1 MDQNEAFKSIKEFE
15 DKLEQNNI
23 NELDVKKLN
32 NIQCTKAYYYKSSFY
47 YEKEDYIKAKQEIEF
62 AIDLLGLPSDKPI
75 KYGIVEYFLHNC
87 DEKIIFRLAGKIYA
101 NLGEVE
107 KSKDCYNKFQY
118 YSIQLNSGFED
129 SDSAVLYSFRSVSV
143 FSLSDLIQKA
153 ITVCNPSKMN
163 DPFDSLFRL
172 WADKDNQISISENNT
187 GKGLEPFLNSFNYYK
202 IRCFVGNKTLTSD
215 NKIVKK
221 ILMWGQYA
229 DGHRGFCIKYRLSK
243 AFIKKDKNANYSHLY
258 LKRINYQ
265 PHLEKKKIRVNTMN
279 TDELYALKSN
289 EWKYENEV
297 RLISYDPS
305 CEEDHLQIQL
315 DDKTA
320 IEAIYFG
327 YLCPENTIKTIR
339 QILGEEVQYYK
350 MDCDLENI
358 YQLKNKHI

>member
-1 MDQNEAFKSIKEFE
+1 MNLETLKAITEFG
-15 DKLEQNNI
+15 DKLNTEKV
-23 NELDVKKLN
+23 NESDIEKLN
-32 NIQCTKAYYYKSSFY
+32 GISHPIAYHGKASFY
-47 YEKEDYIKAKQEIEF
+47 YNKEDYIKAKQEIEF
-62 AIDLLGLPSDKPI
+62 AIELLRSPANKL
-75 KYGIVEYFLHNC
+75 EYFFCN
-87 DEKIIFRLAGKIYA
+87 EKDIFRLAGKIYA

-221 ILMWGQYA
+221 ILMWGHYA

-297 RLISYDPS
+297 RLISYDSS

-315 DDKTA
+315 DDKSA

-339 QILGEEVQYYK
+339 QI
-350 MDCDLENI
+350 
-358 YQLKNKHI
+358 